1 MDNVFDRSKHV
12 YQSDAFEEIIKDTV
26 RFFNGLRC
34 INCLLPKILS
44 VQGFMLCIILE

>member
-26 RFFNGLRC
+26 RFFNGTPVHKF
-34 INCLLPKILS
+34 LLPKILS